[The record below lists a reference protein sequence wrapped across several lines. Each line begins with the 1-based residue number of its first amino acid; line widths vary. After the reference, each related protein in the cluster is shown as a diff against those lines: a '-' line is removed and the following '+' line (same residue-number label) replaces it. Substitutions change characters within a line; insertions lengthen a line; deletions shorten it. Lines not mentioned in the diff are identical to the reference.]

1 MFYTLDDREY
11 KTYLTF
17 NDYNRYL
24 NLMRQSEVLII
35 DTEGTLNHPNSTTWG
50 ISTAVQDPLG
60 GVRGDYFAFNH
71 QFGKNLPK
79 EWFPAIKEV
88 IENHPCLGM
97 HGAKH
102 DLRAL
107 RSMGINYRGKFYCTQ
122 QMIHWVDENIP
133 SKELDYLSKMIGN
146 QGKQKSDLMNNII
159 KAFGWSAIPADMMRH
174 YAHVDATDT
183 LDLFNWVKPRFIE
196 QDFDGELWDVEQDWI
211 RVISDLEDVGL
222 VIDEQFCESEY
233 KRGTE
238 IMREIQKN
246 LGFNPGSPKE
256 LGKFILED
264 LGLPVVKPTK
274 KGNPSFDK
282 EAMKI
287 YDEQYLS
294 VINDNRAKQIA
305 TWRGWQKVTSS
316 SYKPFLEMRDIDG
329 RLHPSYKL
337 HGTKT
342 GRMSC
347 GYFQQIP
354 RESVNDWNGQLKTAF
369 IPDEGYSRHEGD
381 FSQAEF
387 RLGAAYGREKR
398 LIEIFN
404 DDSRD
409 MFTETAAVLGLDR
422 NDTKTMMYTLQFL
435 GGAGVISRRLG
446 RSEEWAREQVRNY
459 WRNHKGIG
467 DATKKAE
474 AAARLKGYVRYWSGR
489 RRHFKH
495 ESEYHKAFNSVCQGG
510 VFEIVKRAM
519 VRLVKEGIVDGKVC
533 RMDIQTHDSAG
544 FLIEKG
550 KEKEL
555 LPEIKRCMENVKADK
570 DFGVRFKVDVKEWV
584 KR

>member
-1 MFYTLDDREY
+1 M
-11 KTYLTF
+11 TYLTF

-50 ISTAVQDPLG
+50 ISTAIQDPLG

-71 QFGKNLPK
+71 QFGTNLPK

-88 IENHPCLGM
+88 IENHPLLGM
-97 HGAKH
+97 HNAKH

-107 RSMGINYRGKFYCTQ
+107 RSMGINFKGKFRCTQ
-122 QMIHWVDENIP
+122 QMVHWVDENIP

-146 QGKQKSDLMNNII
+146 KGKQKPELMNNII
-159 KAFGWSAIPADMMRH
+159 KAFGWAAIPADLMRN

-183 LDLFNWVKPRFIE
+183 LDLHNWVYPKFKE
-196 QDFDGELWDVEQDWI
+196 QGFDGELWDVEQDFI
-211 RVISDLEDVGL
+211 RVMGDLEDVGL
-222 VIDEQFCESEY
+222 VIDEEFCESEY

-246 LGFNPGSPKE
+246 LGFNPGSPKQ
-256 LGKFILED
+256 LGKFIMED
-264 LGLPVVKPTK
+264 LGLPVVVRTP
-274 KGNPSFDK
+274 KGQPSFNK

-294 VINDNRAKQIA
+294 VMNDDRAKQIA

-316 SYKPFLEMRDIDG
+316 SYKPFLEMRDVDG

-354 RESVNDWNGQLKTAF
+354 RESINDWNGLLKTAF
-369 IPDEGYSRHEGD
+369 IPDEDYVMYEGD

-387 RLGAAYGREKR
+387 RLGAAYGGEKR
-398 LIEIFN
+398 LIELFSH
-404 DDSRD
+404 DDRD
-409 MFTETAAVLGLDR
+409 IFTETAQVLGLSR

-435 GGAGVISRRLG
+435 GGAGVVSRRLG
-446 RSEEWAREQVRNY
+446 RPVEWAQKEIRNY
-459 WRNHKGIG
+459 WKNHQGI
-467 DATKKAE
+467 ANVNKKAE
-474 AAARLKGYVRYWSGR
+474 LAARQKGYVKLWTGR
-489 RRHFKH
+489 RRHFKNL
-495 ESEYHKAFNSVCQGG
+495 EKEAHKAFNSLCQGG
-510 VFEIVKRAM
+510 TFEIVKRSM
-519 VRLVKEGIVDGKVC
+519 IRLVKRGIVDGKDC
-533 RMDIQTHDSAG
+533 RMSIQTHDSAG
-544 FLIEKG
+544 FLIKKG
-550 KEKEL
+550 REKEL
-555 LPEIKRCMENVKADK
+555 VPEIKECMEDVKADK
-570 DFGVRFKVDVKEWV
+570 DFGVRFKVDVKEWA